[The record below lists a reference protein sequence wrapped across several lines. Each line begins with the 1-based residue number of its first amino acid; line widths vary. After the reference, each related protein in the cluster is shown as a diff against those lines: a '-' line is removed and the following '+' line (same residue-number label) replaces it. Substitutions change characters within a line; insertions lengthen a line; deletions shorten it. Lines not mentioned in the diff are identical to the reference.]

1 MVRLNKLIEYLGILK
16 DNPRDKD
23 IQAVVDRSYTH
34 KELLEMYDYIEN
46 LKKENKSLQ
55 EELYNKSPRCCKCE
69 IFISERSIVC
79 RSCEN
84 KEG

>member
-1 MVRLNKLIEYLGILK
+1 MEINKNQIKARQAINIIDELAKENTQNEIIDNQRHVVKALN
-16 DNPRDKD
+16 
-23 IQAVVDRSYTH
+23 
-34 KELLEMYDYIEN
+34 ELTALR
-46 LKKENKSLQ
+46 KENKSLQ

-84 KEG
+84 KKG